1 MNNPTKKIL
10 VSREKIITV
19 PANPVNNIKSK
30 NAFSQKTL
38 FYIVIFIILY
48 VKKYIRTFYKS
59 W

>member
-10 VSREKIITV
+10 ISREKVITV

-38 FYIVIFIILY
+38 FYIVIFIIIAFLLF
-48 VKKYIRTFYKS
+48 K
-59 W
+59 